1 MAVHIKNLK
10 IDSYRGIK
18 NLELS
23 NLADINVLTGDNNT
37 WKTSILEVLR
47 SLNSPTEIESWHSS
61 MRLPESIITL
71 NNLSF
76 FESTLLLFNVN
87 KRYIK
92 YNFDIK
98 EINTE
103 IFIKY
108 QEEEVEISKKEID
121 KISGVIFRNKK
132 NDSEELIPVKKLKLS
147 FYKNGNLSN
156 EKDIYEV
163 SRRRILRKKE
173 DNNFFL
179 QYMFLLSNI

>member
-61 MRLPESIITL
+61 MRMPEAIITL